1 MVADFLR
8 PRLGVPM
15 ADVVT
20 RGKGDVER
28 TADRAELSASYAA
41 AAADQGSA
49 VTALS
54 ERVAAVERLLQ
65 REDVEV
71 RSRNLMVHAHW
82 EGKRRAG
89 WRANQQ
95 YTLRTGDP
103 AVLDELL
110 TGLIVANPEW
120 LHGPNWDLDDKTE
133 AMREAQRLAVLD
145 ARQRAE
151 GFASALGMRLGQL
164 IRLDET
170 GANHTFVADSRMA
183 MPMAG
188 YGGAEIAGAVRQ
200 LNLQP
205 QPVTVSTTCTTTWAL
220 LD

>member
-8 PRLGVPM
+8 PRLGMPM

-20 RGKGDVER
+20 RGTGNVER
-28 TADRAELSASYAA
+28 TADRAELSASYGAA
-41 AAADQGSA
+41 ATDQGSA

-54 ERVAAVERLLQ
+54 ARVAAVERLLQ
-65 REDVEV
+65 HEDLEV
-71 RSRNLMVHAHW
+71 RSRSLTVHAHW

-95 YTLRTGDP
+95 YTLRTGDA

-110 TGLIVANPEW
+110 AGLIVADPAW
-120 LHGPNWDLDDKTE
+120 LHGPNWDLADKTE
-133 AMREAQRLAVLD
+133 AVREAQRLAVED
-145 ARQRAE
+145 ARRHAE
-151 GFASALGMRLGQL
+151 GFASALGMRLGPL
-164 IRLDET
+164 IRLDEA
-170 GANHTFVADSRMA
+170 GANHGFVMDRASMSVA
-183 MPMAG
+183 HA
-188 YGGAEIAGAVRQ
+188 GAEMANVVRD
-200 LNLQP
+200 LNLRP